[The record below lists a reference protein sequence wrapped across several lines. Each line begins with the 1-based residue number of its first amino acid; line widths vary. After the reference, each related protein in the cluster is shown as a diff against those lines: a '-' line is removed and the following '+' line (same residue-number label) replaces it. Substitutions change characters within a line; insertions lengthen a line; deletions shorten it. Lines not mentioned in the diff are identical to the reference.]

1 MNTFKPYRFNNVYF
15 FKTIRFLQLSLQPDR
30 KII

>member
-15 FKTIRFLQLSLQPDR
+15 LKLRFLQLSLQPDR